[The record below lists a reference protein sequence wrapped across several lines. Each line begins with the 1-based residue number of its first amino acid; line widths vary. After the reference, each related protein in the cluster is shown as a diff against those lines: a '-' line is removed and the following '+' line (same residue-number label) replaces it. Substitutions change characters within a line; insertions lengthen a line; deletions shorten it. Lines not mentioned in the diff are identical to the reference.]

1 MMVKAI
7 FSFRN
12 NSGELFGYALR
23 TSCFPLGFS
32 RFMEQETSHLKCC
45 ILENFHASVNST
57 LPVTFY
63 SKVLEPSYFLPILT
77 DLNHRYLSVYF
88 DELELFVKHKCVL
101 SPIKRSESP
110 FDRFFGY

>member
-1 MMVKAI
+1 MTVKAI

-63 SKVLEPSYFLPILT
+63 SKVLELFK
-77 DLNHRYLSVYF
+77 LNPVIF
-88 DELELFVKHKCVL
+88 
-101 SPIKRSESP
+101 SP
-110 FDRFFGY
+110 F